1 LVNHQGK
8 VLVHHQF
15 KGSVLVRFPDPPT
28 SESGSAV
35 HQGRKDLTRRGQEL
49 GHHHSK
55 TPSYN
60 KYGDEQSDHGHHPSK
75 LRTLPMADN
84 HPDNRDD
91 NEDEVQPSEQS
102 NDHMDDLQEENY
114 RPGDRVKSRIQL
126 WEAKVEGT
134 NFAKEEDKRTNGKA
148 GRQVNQVQPFSLR
161 DGGQKHEFDHSQ
173 HDQDHRNH
181 VHHHHENPNHQDHGN
196 HYHENHD
203 QRNHQHHNHQK
214 YGHSVDQM
222 QVHET
227 NHQNYQVHLNHNQVT
242 RSNTSH
248 NDNDHEETYLPN
260 YQNGRKENI
269 QIQVGGTR
277 TNGKTSKDEER
288 ERSWGRP
295 KENLGEMT
303 SEKDLPIMSKVKK
316 NQLSGEIMFKEPQVP
331 SETLDEAF
339 QTKSES
345 ENKELK
351 PQESTN
357 LKEFNGYQWNSKFS
371 GILGGQGGLGW
382 VQGRLESALAQLG
395 PDPVQ
400 TGLRKSLPE
409 NMCSLTDVPEDYIN
423 GLDLCQVK
431 VAGGSRT
438 PYRQLL
444 ERYSELEGP
453 LLKNLCA
460 ARWKVQHLEAFAG
473 GQKCRHYPLLSPAAH
488 PLLSSARFDQS

>member
-1 LVNHQGK
+1 MGICTAGQLHLGGKMWPVSTLIWVSSIFLPPPIHSSMINLVEGGGELVGVVGSFSWEFAWLLVSDFERQVAWVAGMLPASNYHQVSSPVSKDEATPEHDQPVTERGQSVRKEPSGVDNSIALEESSADKGLVYQGKDLVNHQGK

-102 NDHMDDLQEENY
+102 NDHMDDLQEENS

-181 VHHHHENPNHQDHGN
+181 
-196 HYHENHD
+196 D

-248 NDNDHEETYLPN
+248 NDNDHEETY
-260 YQNGRKENI
+260 
-269 QIQVGGTR
+269 
-277 TNGKTSKDEER
+277 
-288 ERSWGRP
+288 
-295 KENLGEMT
+295 
-303 SEKDLPIMSKVKK
+303 
-316 NQLSGEIMFKEPQVP
+316 
-331 SETLDEAF
+331 
-339 QTKSES
+339 
-345 ENKELK
+345 
-351 PQESTN
+351 
-357 LKEFNGYQWNSKFS
+357 
-371 GILGGQGGLGW
+371 
-382 VQGRLESALAQLG
+382 
-395 PDPVQ
+395 
-400 TGLRKSLPE
+400 
-409 NMCSLTDVPEDYIN
+409 
-423 GLDLCQVK
+423 
-431 VAGGSRT
+431 
-438 PYRQLL
+438 
-444 ERYSELEGP
+444 
-453 LLKNLCA
+453 
-460 ARWKVQHLEAFAG
+460 
-473 GQKCRHYPLLSPAAH
+473 
-488 PLLSSARFDQS
+488 